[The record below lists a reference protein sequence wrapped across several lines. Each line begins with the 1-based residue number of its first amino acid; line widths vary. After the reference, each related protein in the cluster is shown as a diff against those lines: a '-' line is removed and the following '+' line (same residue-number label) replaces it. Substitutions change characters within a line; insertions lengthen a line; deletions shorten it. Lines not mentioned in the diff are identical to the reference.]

1 MDYGD
6 TDKSKA
12 ELHRKINE
20 LCKELNGEVVDIN
33 ILTRETFSFYGNKKI
48 VTDIKISISEEI

>member
-6 TDKSKA
+6 TDESKV

-33 ILTRETFSFYGNKKI
+33 ISTREIFSFYGNKKI
-48 VTDIKISISEEI
+48 VTDIKISISKDI